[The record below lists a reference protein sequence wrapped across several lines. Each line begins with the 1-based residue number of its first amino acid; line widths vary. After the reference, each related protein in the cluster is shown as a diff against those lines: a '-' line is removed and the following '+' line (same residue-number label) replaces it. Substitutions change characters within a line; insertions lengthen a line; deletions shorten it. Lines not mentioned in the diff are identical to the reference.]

1 MIKNKIKQYAL
12 LSGNEEAE
20 VYFMLIPVV
29 AAIIIFIMAV
39 LVTQS
44 FFVPIFFI
52 IGVALLFIATQAIR
66 AVIQSANTFMDVIF
80 LPSHEEPSILD

>member
-20 VYFMLIPVV
+20 VYLMLIPVV

-39 LVTQS
+39 LVIQS
-44 FFVPIFFI
+44 FFVPIFL